1 MLAKHRRYANR
12 VIFKHSRHAYTCRS
26 LNRLAAAIG
35 LAAATLFTENR
46 LSSLSLHQDVH
57 AAPPAVQSQSLRFGF
72 PRVYLA
78 QVLQRK
84 ITEQLCIGKDACF
97 IGRCDEA
104 GRFHTLEQDDD
115 FDGPHFTLRLTYAI
129 AGHQVFDHDID
140 IVVGILFGRYLLDV
154 RGHRFDIPVL
164 PSLDSALLTTAVR
177 RIIRDLGT
185 TARKR

>member
-1 MLAKHRRYANR
+1 MLQYSA
-12 VIFKHSRHAYTCRS
+12 
-26 LNRLAAAIG
+26 
-35 LAAATLFTENR
+35 LAAATLSMENGVPF
-46 LSSLSLHQDVH
+46 LSSHQH
-57 AAPPAVQSQSLRFGF
+57 APAAHPASMPPLKFGF
-72 PRVYLA
+72 PRIYMA
-78 QVLQRK
+78 QVLQQK
-84 ITEQLCIGKDACF
+84 IIEQLYLGSEACV
-97 IGRCDEA
+97 IGRRDDH
-104 GRFHTLEQDDD
+104 GRFIALEQDDD
-115 FDGPHFTLRLTYAI
+115 FDGPAFTLRLSCAV